1 MRHIWQSISFEQNK
15 LKVSPFLPDTSIHI
29 KRESVTDAV
38 FLYSVLILKSV
49 FATFT
54 PILICDLFLSFSSCP
69 RRYVYKD
76 TSWTCS
82 CYCSYFSPE
91 NSLYHTNIYTV
102 WIRGTEGRYR
112 APSCDRTAFVSFPST
127 LAEAK
132 CTWRKTSS
140 CTAVQQRAQRP
151 SSTCERCATASVFPL
166 ENTSLSPPPLSPT
179 RMQTSICG
187 CSLRNRL
194 ISSMFLPLISATL

>member
-1 MRHIWQSISFEQNK
+1 MIYFCLFPAAWGGMYTKTLHEPVPAIVHI
-15 LKVSPFLPDTSIHI
+15 
-29 KRESVTDAV
+29 
-38 FLYSVLILKSV
+38 SVLKILSI
-49 FATFT
+49 TQIFT
-54 PILICDLFLSFSSCP
+54 QYEYVGQREGIGRP
-69 RRYVYKD
+69 RV
-76 TSWTCS
+76 
-82 CYCSYFSPE
+82 
-91 NSLYHTNIYTV
+91 TV
-102 WIRGTEGRYR
+102 QH
-112 APSCDRTAFVSFPST
+112 FVSFPSS

-194 ISSMFLPLISATL
+194 ISSMFLPLISATLWWQIIKNYSIQNDYITMTCCCF